1 MRSLEYSEVDL
12 VNGTS
17 FHGVTIK
24 TSINKLTEVL
34 GEPVS
39 QDNNGTDKVNVEWDV
54 ITEDKVVGTI
64 YDWKEYRKLKENE
77 EIEFHLGSKNP
88 IDSVY
93 GKDELL
99 KLLNK

>member
-17 FHGVTIK
+17 FYGVTIL

-34 GEPVS
+34 GEPII

-64 YDWKEYRKLKENE
+64 YDWKEYRRLDE
-77 EIEFHLGSKNP
+77 
-88 IDSVY
+88 
-93 GKDELL
+93 DELINFHIGGNNQLDCLNIRL
-99 KLLNK
+99 KLTEMLS

>member
-34 GEPVS
+34 GEPVI
-39 QDNNGTDKVNVEWDV
+39 QENGMLLRKIKLWEQFMIGRN
-54 ITEDKVVGTI
+54 IG
-64 YDWKEYRKLKENE
+64 DWMKMN
-77 EIEFHLGSKNP
+77 
-88 IDSVY
+88 
-93 GKDELL
+93 
-99 KLLNK
+99 